1 MTYTYEDAIFEKEEG
16 IATLTLNLPERLN
29 ALSVGIREALIRAVE
44 DVATDEDTRVLVIT
58 GAGRAFCSGADVRGL
73 AGQTEI
79 RSGETG
85 RRGIMGPLSLPVLR
99 IVRLEKPV
107 IAAVNGVAAGAG
119 FGLAMACDIRIA
131 SENARFISA
140 FVRRG
145 LPVEWGL
152 SHFLPRAVGLAKALE
167 IMWTGEAIDAREAER
182 IGLVTKVVPPDDLVK
197 EAMALAAKLAKGPPI
212 AIELIKRAVYA
223 GLESNNLAAQLG
235 YETYAAGVCVR
246 TQDFGEGVK
255 AFLEKR
261 EAVFKGH

>member
-1 MTYTYEDAIFEKEEG
+1 
-16 IATLTLNLPERLN
+16 
-29 ALSVGIREALIRAVE
+29 
-44 DVATDEDTRVLVIT
+44 
-58 GAGRAFCSGADVRGL
+58 
-73 AGQTEI
+73 
-79 RSGETG
+79 
-85 RRGIMGPLSLPVLR
+85 MGPLSLPVLR
-99 IVRLEKPV
+99 IVRMEKPV

-152 SHFLPRAVGLAKALE
+152 SHFLPRTVGLAKALE

-182 IGLVTKVVPPDDLVK
+182 IGLASKVVSPDDLMK
-197 EAMALAAKLAKGPPI
+197 ETKGLATKLAKGPPI
-212 AIELIKRAVYA
+212 AIELIKRAVYT

-246 TQDFGEGVK
+246 TEDFGEGVK

-261 EAVFKGH
+261 EAVFKGR

>member
-1 MTYTYEDAIFEKEEG
+1 MTYTYQDAILEKEEG

-29 ALSVGIREALIRAVE
+29 ALSPEIREALLRAAE
-44 DVATDEDTRVLVIT
+44 DVAGDDDTRVLIIT

-79 RSGETG
+79 RSGEAG
-85 RRGIMGPLSLPVLR
+85 RRGIMGPLSLPIWKLSN
-99 IVRLEKPV
+99 LEKPV

-131 SENARFISA
+131 SENARFSSI

-167 IMWTGEAIDAREAER
+167 IMWTGDMIDAREAER
-182 IGLVTKVVPPDDLVK
+182 LGIVSKVVPHDNLMK
-197 EAMALAAKLAKGPPI
+197 ETRALATKIAKGPPI
-212 AIELIKRAVYA
+212 AIELIKRTVYA
-223 GLESNNLAAQLG
+223 GLQSNNLVAQLG
-235 YETYAAGVCVR
+235 YETYAAGVCAR
-246 TQDFGEGVK
+246 TEDFQEGVK

-261 EAVFKGH
+261 EAVFKGR

>member
-1 MTYTYEDAIFEKEEG
+1 MTHNYEDAIFEKEEG
-16 IATLTLNLPERLN
+16 IATLTLNLPDRLN
-29 ALSVGIREALIRAVE
+29 ALSVGIREALLRATE
-44 DVATDEDTRVLVIT
+44 DVAADDDTRVLLIT

-79 RSGETG
+79 RSGEVG

-99 IVRLEKPV
+99 LSQLEKPV

-131 SENARFISA
+131 SENARFISV

-145 LPVEWGL
+145 LPAEWGL
-152 SHFLPRAVGLAKALE
+152 SHFLPRVVGAAKALE

-182 IGLVTKVVPPDDLVK
+182 IGLVSKVAPPDDLMK
-197 EAMALAAKLAKGPPI
+197 ETRALATKLAKGPPI
-212 AIELIKRAVYA
+212 AIELIKRAVYT

-246 TQDFGEGVK
+246 TEDFGEGVK

-261 EAVFKGH
+261 EAAFKGR

>member
-1 MTYTYEDAIFEKEEG
+1 MAHTYQDAIFEKEEG

-29 ALSVGIREALIRAVE
+29 ALSPEIREALLRAAE
-44 DVATDEDTRVLVIT
+44 DVAQDDDTRVLIIT

-73 AGQTEI
+73 AGQAEI
-79 RSGETG
+79 RSGEAG
-85 RRGIMGPLSLPVLR
+85 RRGILGPLSLPVLR
-99 IVRLEKPV
+99 LSQVEKPV

-131 SENARFISA
+131 SENARFISV

-152 SHFLPRAVGLAKALE
+152 SYFLPRAVGAAKALE
-167 IMWTGEAIDAREAER
+167 IMWSGRSVDVLEAER
-182 IGLVTKVVPPDDLVK
+182 IGIVSKVVPADDLMK
-197 EAMALAAKLAKGPPI
+197 ETKALAAQLAKGPPI
-212 AIELIKRAVYA
+212 AIELIKRTVYT
-223 GLESNNLAAQLG
+223 GLQTNNLASQLG

-246 TQDFGEGVK
+246 TEDFAEGVK

-261 EAVFKGH
+261 EAEFKGR